1 MKIIVSNIIEIH
13 EPTPLLINYCKEKLT
28 YNNPGY
34 QKKMAMGFYVGKT
47 PKFIHLY
54 DYNNTTNTLYL
65 PIGCLEDIQ
74 SVYKIDDDYRS
85 FKPITDHFKSCSII
99 PRIYQKPVLD
109 ILKKHKN
116 GIFIAP
122 TGLGKTQ
129 MAFMLANELKTKTL
143 FVTHTTDLMNQALT
157 RCKDNLD
164 CKTSIISDG
173 NVDLSGDIVFA
184 TVQTLSKK
192 LYDIPQDTFGYY
204 IQDELH
210 HLCQNA
216 DTIGMFKECLDYF
229 TAEYKFGCTATLH
242 RADGLDKTIPKLIG
256 NILYEIKDDVETN
269 EYVGYLEGKEVVRF
283 DKTQFQVPAK
293 VNYVSTG
300 FTLQYTEN
308 GISYYRDVF
317 DKNGMTISF
326 AKLINEIARE
336 KNRNNLIK
344 SIAIST
350 KGSTIILSDRVE
362 QLDYLHTQIPNSV
375 VITGKTKKK
384 ERKQGLDDVGSGKI
398 KTLLA
403 SYQLAKEGLDL
414 PILEN
419 LIMATPVKDDA
430 VVIQS
435 VGRIQRPYKNKKI
448 ANVYD
453 LVDDVSTLTRFY
465 RKRNSIYKK
474 KNWL

>member
-1 MKIIVSNIIEIH
+1 MKIIVSNIIEIQ
-13 EPTPLLINYCKEKLT
+13 EPTNLLINYCKEKLSFK
-28 YNNPGY
+28 NPDY
-34 QKKMAMGFYVGKT
+34 QKKMSMGFWVGKT
-47 PKFIHLY
+47 PKVIKLY
-54 DYNNTTNTLYL
+54 DYNATTNTLYL
-65 PIGCLEDIQ
+65 PIGCYEDIK
-74 SVYKIDDDYRS
+74 SVYSIDEDYRS
-85 FKPITDHFKSCSII
+85 FKDISDHFKSCSII
-99 PRIYQKPVLD
+99 PRDYQKPVLD
-109 ILKKHKN
+109 ILKRHKN

-129 MAFMLANELKTKTL
+129 MALMLAFELKTKTL
-143 FVTHTTDLMNQALT
+143 FVTHTTDLLNQARK
-157 RCKDNLD
+157 RCIANLD
-164 CKTSIISDG
+164 CSTSVISDG
-173 NVDLSGDIVFA
+173 EVDLSGDIVFA

-192 LYDIPQDTFGYY
+192 LYDIPPDTFGYY

-216 DTIGMFKECLDYF
+216 ETIGMFKECLDYF
-229 TAEYKFGCTATLH
+229 AAEYKFGCTATLH

-256 NILYEIKDDVETN
+256 NILYDIREDGN
-269 EYVGYLEGKEVVRF
+269 EYVGYLDNIEVIRF
-283 DKTQFQVPAK
+283 SKAEFQVPAH
-293 VNYVSTG
+293 VNYVQTG
-300 FTLQYTEN
+300 FELTYTEQ
-308 GISYYRDVF
+308 GRTYYRDVF

-344 SIAIST
+344 SIAISA

-362 QLDYLHTQIPNSV
+362 QLEYLQSQIPNSV
-375 VITGKTKKK
+375 IVTGKTKKK
-384 ERKQGLDDVGSGKI
+384 DREQRLADVGSGKV

-435 VGRIQRPYKNKKI
+435 VGRIQRLYDGKKI

-453 LVDDVSTLTRFY
+453 LVDNVSTLTRFY

-474 KNWL
+474 KGWL